1 MALPAASDPPS
12 HPDEAGVGA
21 GGFDLTQW
29 SMVLLAGGQADAS
42 RVALEKLCR
51 AYWQPLFVHVRRQGF
66 GIPEA
71 GDLTQSF
78 FAQLLERGSPGTA
91 DPDKGRFRSFLL
103 RALKHFLI
111 NEWRRGQRQKRGS
124 GQAVFALDAMNPAQR
139 GACEPADDAS
149 PDVLYDRRWAE
160 RPDGGRIP
168 GRLAAAARTELI
180 AASGFRIGLEFP
192 RATV

>member
-1 MALPAASDPPS
+1 
-12 HPDEAGVGA
+12 
-21 GGFDLTQW
+21 
-29 SMVLLAGGQADAS
+29 MVLLAGGQADAS

-103 RALKHFLI
+103 GALKHFLI